1 MTGSSIFIHTLILF
15 EHHDDFRKTIAMNI
29 ADELRLVVSDSDSE
43 AEFMETPAAVSA
55 SRG

>member
-1 MTGSSIFIHTLILF
+1 MNRFEFLFDTLILF

-43 AEFMETPAAVSA
+43 ARVYGNAGGSLC
-55 SRG
+55 

>member
-1 MTGSSIFIHTLILF
+1 MT
-15 EHHDDFRKTIAMNI
+15 FRKTIAMNI